1 MLKTKVK
8 ASSVTNLTDA
18 RYFAAW
24 DVEWLGFNFDVGSET
39 YIQPQ
44 AMQAI
49 KEWVD
54 GVKIIGEFSLQP
66 FEEILSAADLL
77 ELDGVQLGPF
87 TPSDTLRALHEN
99 EAPILLEAVVEE
111 AGKLEEATAGF
122 AAMAPYVEAFIL
134 NFDKNGISW
143 KSLQGGTLKYLME
156 LCLDYP
162 VILSLDFDAGTLEEA
177 LESLQLYGINVRGGA
192 EEKVGFK
199 SFDELD
205 ELFEALET
213 YE

>member
-24 DVEWLGFNFDVGSET
+24 DVEWLGFNFDTGSEG

-205 ELFEALET
+205 ELFEALEI